1 MTLPI
6 TSIGLG
12 LRPTAGGIIGG
23 GGGGGAEEETA
34 QAPKKKS
41 SPLIWII
48 LGIGAIYLLT
58 RKNS

>member
-12 LRPTAGGIIGG
+12 LRPTAGGIVGG
-23 GGGGGAEEETA
+23 GGEEETA